1 MAGDVRLATALTDS
15 WKEAVPAAARQLVR
29 ELHIEWRFSKAMLQR
44 HSMEK
49 GYVLD
54 ARKDLRALSSNA
66 IALWGTMDAMYQMQY
81 RHRASGVSAGH
92 RPPPPLPFCRLS

>member
-15 WKEAVPAAARQLVR
+15 WKEATPAAARQLVR
-29 ELHIEWRFSKAMLQR
+29 ELHIEWRFSEAMLQR

-66 IALWGTMDAMYQMQY
+66 IALWGTMGVMYQKQ
-81 RHRASGVSAGH
+81 RGHRVSAGH
-92 RPPPPLPFCRLS
+92 RPPPPPPFCRLS